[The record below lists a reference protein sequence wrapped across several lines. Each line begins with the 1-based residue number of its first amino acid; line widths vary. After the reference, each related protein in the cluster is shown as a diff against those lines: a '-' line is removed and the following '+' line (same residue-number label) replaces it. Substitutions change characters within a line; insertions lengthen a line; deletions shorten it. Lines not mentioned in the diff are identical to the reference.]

1 MGPLALYDIVM
12 RAKTLAQSSRQEKHR
27 RRQLHHHQLSGDN
40 NSIIT
45 YEDCVTG
52 DLWVVVVI
60 DNSREEGQADIGNID
75 AEVQRSMWNYNLS
88 SLGRFA
94 AAHKKSQRS
103 WLKPFLHGLQ

>member
-1 MGPLALYDIVM
+1 M
-12 RAKTLAQSSRQEKHR
+12 SSTAER
-27 RRQLHHHQLSGDN
+27 SGLLE
-40 NSIIT
+40 S
-45 YEDCVTG
+45 
-52 DLWVVVVI
+52 WVVVVI

-88 SLGRFA
+88 PISIGRFA